1 MMSCVG
7 VSTDGRRAR
16 AGVTAGLTQE
26 EAADYSAAVPVACCS
41 SCRFFI
47 RR

>member
-7 VSTDGRRAR
+7 ESTDGRRAC